1 MHIKA
6 VGKSAPSAKA
16 QQAQT
21 QHTAV
26 WKIIK
31 IQFFEFN
38 SPFTVAQ
45 GWLNLVALQAT
56 PLSLSANG
64 GTYLAVENL
73 PAQQVGSA
81 CTPAASRPAPWEL
94 EPIRTG
100 YSLSAPMTDRRCG

>member
-31 IQFFEFN
+31 IQFLASSFEFN

-94 EPIRTG
+94 SQSEPGIP
-100 YSLSAPMTDRRCG
+100 SLLL